1 MLEASAKHDAW
12 KMPSWAWAI
21 IGSMFVS
28 VGGYGLA
35 VWNSSSLHEATLIT
49 HAKIIDQLVTQRGVD
64 GERIARLETKV
75 ASMDQ
80 EQRHFQALLMDK
92 VEILLE
98 QDRFRQKR

>member
-1 MLEASAKHDAW
+1 MPEVGGKHGDWVIPAW
-12 KMPSWAWAI
+12 LWGALATAC
-21 IGSMFVS
+21 VS
-28 VGGYGLA
+28 IGGYGLA

-64 GERIARLETKV
+64 AERIARLETKV